1 MKTLYIDIEGT
12 VKVRC
17 TIEMPKG
24 VSDTIVKL
32 EASRLTK
39 ELKEACRILLLN
51 VIEDK

>member
-1 MKTLYIDIEGT
+1 MKTLNIDIDGT

-17 TIEMPKG
+17 IIEMPKS

-32 EASRLTK
+32 ETRRLTK